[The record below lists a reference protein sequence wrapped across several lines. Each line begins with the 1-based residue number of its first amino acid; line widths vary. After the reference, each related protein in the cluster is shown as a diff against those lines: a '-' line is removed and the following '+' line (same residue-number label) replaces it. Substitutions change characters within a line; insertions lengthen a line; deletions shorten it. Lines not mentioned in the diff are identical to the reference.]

1 MGHSKVD
8 EICDYILEEMLDY
21 GAILSAQQIGIYWIL
36 PGSAGRRISAN
47 VAEPSPC

>member
-21 GAILSAQQIGIYWIL
+21 GAILSARRIGIYWIL
-36 PGSAGRRISAN
+36 PGSAGRRTSAE